1 MSAVPAPFAALL
13 LAGGMSS
20 RMGQDKAQL
29 PWLSVP
35 LWQMQARKLKAL
47 QPEQLLIACRQ
58 EQALHESVP
67 PDLADAE
74 WLFDLPGQGNGPLLP
89 ILNALRHAGAP
100 LLVLA
105 VDMPEM
111 TAAFLREMLD
121 QRPGAAL
128 FFRTAEGIEPLGG
141 IYTPSL
147 IPLMEKAVE
156 ESRFSLRR
164 LIGRAADLGL
174 AMVLPLSSADAALFA
189 NANTP
194 GEWRKVAR

>member
-1 MSAVPAPFAALL
+1 
-13 LAGGMSS
+13 MSS

-29 PWLSVP
+29 PWRGMP
-35 LWQMQARKLKAL
+35 LWQVQARKLKSL
-47 QPEQLLIACRQ
+47 RPVRLFIACRQ
-58 EQALHESVP
+58 EQSLHETVP

-74 WLFDLPGQGNGPLLP
+74 WLFDTPEQGNGPLLP
-89 ILNALRHAGAP
+89 ILNALRHAAAP

-111 TAAFLREMLD
+111 TAAFLRETLD
-121 QRPGAAL
+121 QQPEMAL
-128 FFRTAEGIEPLGG
+128 FFRTEDGIEPLAG

-164 LIGRAADLGL
+164 LIDRAAGQGL
-174 AMVLPLSSADAALFA
+174 AMVLPLSSGDAALFA

-194 GEWRKVAR
+194 GEWRKVAE